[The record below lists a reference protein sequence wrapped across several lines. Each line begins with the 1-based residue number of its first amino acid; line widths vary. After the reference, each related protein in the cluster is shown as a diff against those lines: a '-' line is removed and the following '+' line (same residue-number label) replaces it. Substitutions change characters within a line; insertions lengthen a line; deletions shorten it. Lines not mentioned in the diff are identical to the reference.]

1 MISNLEEAR
10 LRLKALEYL
19 EINSTDRLDYL
30 QTETIINNYV
40 YDCHNNTHTLSE
52 ALISQCI
59 QGIDLEGRDYGS
71 RLDTVEN
78 YSKLLLMAS
87 TLWELEHD
95 GKLPDLSLKVTLGIR
110 IRINPEEPDFSWR
123 INPEPDFSPGSW
135 TTHKGYWYDTDLEGD
150 EFSFV
155 DYIDGATN
163 SKIINLPVKHLL
175 RLQVTK

>member
-19 EINSTDRLDYL
+19 EINGTDRLDYL

-71 RLDTVEN
+71 RLETVEN

-95 GKLPDLSLKVTLGIR
+95 GKLPDLSLEVTLGIR
-110 IRINPEEPDFSWR
+110 INPEKTDFR
-123 INPEPDFSPGSW
+123 INPEPDFLPWESWSW

-150 EFSFV
+150 KFSFI

-163 SKIINLPVKHLL
+163 SKILQVPVKHLL

>member
-19 EINSTDRLDYL
+19 EINGTDRLDYL
-30 QTETIINNYV
+30 QTETIINNYI

-71 RLDTVEN
+71 RLETVEN

-95 GKLPDLSLKVTLGIR
+95 GKLPDLSLEVTLGIG
-110 IRINPEEPDFSWR
+110 INLER
-123 INPEPDFSPGSW
+123 
-135 TTHKGYWYDTDLEGD
+135 TTHKGYWYDTEIKGD
-150 EFSFV
+150 KFSFIDYIDGGDKFSFI

-163 SKIINLPVKHLL
+163 STILQVPVKHLL

>member
-19 EINSTDRLDYL
+19 EINGTDRLDYL
-30 QTETIINNYV
+30 QTETIINNYI
-40 YDCHNNTHTLSE
+40 YDCRHNNTHTLSE
-52 ALISQCI
+52 ALISQCL
-59 QGIDLEGRDYGS
+59 QGIYLEGRDHKS
-71 RLDTVEN
+71 HLETVEN

-95 GKLPDLSLKVTLGIR
+95 GKLPDLSLEVTIGI
-110 IRINPEEPDFSWR
+110 IINPEKTDFPWESWA
-123 INPEPDFSPGSW
+123 
-135 TTHKGYWYDTDLEGD
+135 THKGYWYDTDLEGD
-150 EFSFV
+150 EFSFI

-163 SKIINLPVKHLL
+163 SKILQVPVKHLL

>member
-19 EINSTDRLDYL
+19 EINGTDRLDYL
-30 QTETIINNYV
+30 QTETIINNYI

-71 RLDTVEN
+71 RLETVEN

-95 GKLPDLSLKVTLGIR
+95 GKLPDLSLEVTLGI
-110 IRINPEEPDFSWR
+110 R
-123 INPEPDFSPGSW
+123 INPEPDFSWESW
-135 TTHKGYWYDTDLEGD
+135 TTHKGYWYDTEIKGD
-150 EFSFV
+150 KFSFI

-163 SKIINLPVKHLL
+163 SIIINVPVKHLL

>member
-19 EINSTDRLDYL
+19 EINGTDRLDYL

-40 YDCHNNTHTLSE
+40 YDCHNNTHILSE

-71 RLDTVEN
+71 RLETVEN
-78 YSKLLLMAS
+78 YSKLLLMAL

-95 GKLPDLSLKVTLGIR
+95 GKLPDLSLEVTLGIR
-110 IRINPEEPDFSWR
+110 INPEKTDFR
-123 INPEPDFSPGSW
+123 INPEPDFPRESW
-135 TTHKGYWYDTDLEGD
+135 TTHKGYWYDTEIKGD
-150 EFSFV
+150 KFSFI

-163 SKIINLPVKHLL
+163 SKILQVPVKHLL

>member
-19 EINSTDRLDYL
+19 EINGTDKLDYL
-30 QTETIINNYV
+30 QTETIINNYI

-71 RLDTVEN
+71 RLETVEN

-95 GKLPDLSLKVTLGIR
+95 GKLPDLSLEVTLGIR
-110 IRINPEEPDFSWR
+110 INPEKTDFR
-123 INPEPDFSPGSW
+123 INPEPDFSINSW

-150 EFSFV
+150 EFSFI

-163 SKIINLPVKHLL
+163 SKVLQFPVKHLL

>member
-19 EINSTDRLDYL
+19 EINGTDRLDYL

-71 RLDTVEN
+71 RLETVEN

-95 GKLPDLSLKVTLGIR
+95 GKLPDLSLEVTLGIR
-110 IRINPEEPDFSWR
+110 INPEKTDFR
-123 INPEPDFSPGSW
+123 INPEPDFSRESWTTSW

-150 EFSFV
+150 KFSFI
-155 DYIDGATN
+155 DYIDRAPN
-163 SKIINLPVKHLL
+163 SIILQVPVKHLL

>member
-19 EINSTDRLDYL
+19 EINGTDRLDYL

-40 YDCHNNTHTLSE
+40 YDRHNNTHTLSE

-59 QGIDLEGRDYGS
+59 QGIDLEGRAYGS
-71 RLDTVEN
+71 RLETVEN

-95 GKLPDLSLKVTLGIR
+95 GKLPDLSLEVTLGIR
-110 IRINPEEPDFSWR
+110 INPEKTDFR
-123 INPEPDFSPGSW
+123 INPEPDFSRESW

-150 EFSFV
+150 EFSFI

-163 SKIINLPVKHLL
+163 SKILQVPVKHLL

>member
-19 EINSTDRLDYL
+19 EINGTDRLDYL

-40 YDCHNNTHTLSE
+40 YDCHNNTHTLSD

-71 RLDTVEN
+71 RLETVEN

-95 GKLPDLSLKVTLGIR
+95 GKLPDLSLEVTLGI
-110 IRINPEEPDFSWR
+110 R
-123 INPEPDFSPGSW
+123 INPEPDFPWESW

-150 EFSFV
+150 KFSFI

-163 SKIINLPVKHLL
+163 SKIINVPVKHLL

>member
-19 EINSTDRLDYL
+19 EINGTDRLDYL
-30 QTETIINNYV
+30 QTETIINNYI
-40 YDCHNNTHTLSE
+40 YDCSNNTHTISE

-71 RLDTVEN
+71 RLETVEN

-95 GKLPDLSLKVTLGIR
+95 GKLPDLSLEVTLGIR
-110 IRINPEEPDFSWR
+110 INPEKTDFR
-123 INPEPDFSPGSW
+123 INPEPDFSRESW

-150 EFSFV
+150 EFSFI

-163 SKIINLPVKHLL
+163 SKILRVPVKHLL

>member
-19 EINSTDRLDYL
+19 EINGTDRLDYL

-59 QGIDLEGRDYGS
+59 QGIDLEGRDYKS
-71 RLDTVEN
+71 RLETVEN

-95 GKLPDLSLKVTLGIR
+95 GKLPDLSLEVTIGI
-110 IRINPEEPDFSWR
+110 IINPEKTDFPWESWA
-123 INPEPDFSPGSW
+123 
-135 TTHKGYWYDTDLEGD
+135 THKGYWYDTDLKGD
-150 EFSFV
+150 KFSFI

-163 SKIINLPVKHLL
+163 SKVLQVPVEHLL

>member
-19 EINSTDRLDYL
+19 EINGTDRLDYL

-71 RLDTVEN
+71 RLETVEN

-95 GKLPDLSLKVTLGIR
+95 GKLPVISLEVTLGIR
-110 IRINPEEPDFSWR
+110 INPEKTDFPWESW
-123 INPEPDFSPGSW
+123 SW

-150 EFSFV
+150 EFSFI

-163 SKIINLPVKHLL
+163 SKILQVPVKHLL

>member
-19 EINSTDRLDYL
+19 EINGTDRLDYL

-71 RLDTVEN
+71 RLETVEN

-95 GKLPDLSLKVTLGIR
+95 GKLPDLSLEVTLGIR
-110 IRINPEEPDFSWR
+110 INPEKTDFPWESW
-123 INPEPDFSPGSW
+123 SW

-150 EFSFV
+150 KFSFI

-163 SKIINLPVKHLL
+163 SEILQVPVKHLL

>member
-19 EINSTDRLDYL
+19 EINGTDRLDYL

-71 RLDTVEN
+71 RLETVEN

-95 GKLPDLSLKVTLGIR
+95 GKLPDLSLEVTLGIR
-110 IRINPEEPDFSWR
+110 INPEKTDFR
-123 INPEPDFSPGSW
+123 INPEPDFSRESW

-150 EFSFV
+150 KFSFI

-163 SKIINLPVKHLL
+163 SKIINVPVEHLL

>member
-19 EINSTDRLDYL
+19 EINGTDRLDYL

-52 ALISQCI
+52 ALISQCL

-71 RLDTVEN
+71 RLETVEN

-95 GKLPDLSLKVTLGIR
+95 GKLPDLSLEVTLGIR
-110 IRINPEEPDFSWR
+110 INPEKTDFR
-123 INPEPDFSPGSW
+123 INPEPDFPWESWSW

-150 EFSFV
+150 KFSFI
-155 DYIDGATN
+155 DYIDGAPN
-163 SKIINLPVKHLL
+163 SEILQVPVKHLL

>member
-19 EINSTDRLDYL
+19 EINGTDRLDYL

-71 RLDTVEN
+71 RLETVEN

-95 GKLPDLSLKVTLGIR
+95 GKLPDLSLEVTLGI
-110 IRINPEEPDFSWR
+110 R
-123 INPEPDFSPGSW
+123 INPEPDFSWESW

-150 EFSFV
+150 EFSFI

-163 SKIINLPVKHLL
+163 SEILQVPVKHLL